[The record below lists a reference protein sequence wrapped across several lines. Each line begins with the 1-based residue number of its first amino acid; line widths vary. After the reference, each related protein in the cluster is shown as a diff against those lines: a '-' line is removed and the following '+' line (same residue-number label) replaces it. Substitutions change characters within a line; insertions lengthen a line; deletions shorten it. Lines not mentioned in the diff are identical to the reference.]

1 MNEQWIN
8 GSNPLRAL
16 FISVGLYDAFIHP
29 PIHSLSTYARQPPCL
44 AGDVRGT
51 DTKMSSMSALPSQLQ
66 LSGLGRSSVKFIS
79 LLIATI
85 RLFMPPREG
94 RAESKVVKVGT
105 LGVTIVILV
114 TTS

>member
-44 AGDVRGT
+44 AGDVERDRHQNEFSVG
-51 DTKMSSMSALPSQLQ
+51 SAFPAAALWLRQK
-66 LSGLGRSSVKFIS
+66 LSEIYLTAHSNN
-79 LLIATI
+79 
-85 RLFMPPREG
+85 
-94 RAESKVVKVGT
+94 
-105 LGVTIVILV
+105 
-114 TTS
+114 